1 VKRSNG
7 TDEKEETSNM
17 TKKIILSLTVGLML
31 ALSFATGSIG
41 CGGGNGNNGG
51 SGGGGGG
58 GAAGGGGGG
67 GGGSGDA
74 DMGFVCV
81 ASPISGDDF
90 LNGCPPATVDKVEIA
105 PFYPTLAPGGV
116 LPALQ

>member
-1 VKRSNG
+1 
-7 TDEKEETSNM
+7 M
-17 TKKIILSLTVGLML
+17 TKKIILSLAVGLML
-31 ALSFATGSIG
+31 ALSFATSSVG
-41 CGGGNGNNGG
+41 CGGSNNNGG

-67 GGGSGDA
+67 GGGGTTSP
-74 DMGFVCV
+74 DMAFVCV
-81 ASPISGDDF
+81 ANPMSGDDF
-90 LNGCPPATVDKVEIA
+90 LNGCAPATVDKVDIT

>member
-1 VKRSNG
+1 
-7 TDEKEETSNM
+7 M
-17 TKKIILSLTVGLML
+17 TKKIILSLAVGLML
-31 ALSFATGSIG
+31 ALCFTAGSIG
-41 CGGGNGNNGG
+41 CGGSNNNGG

-58 GAAGGGGGG
+58 GTAGGGGGG
-67 GGGSGDA
+67 GGGGNDV

-81 ASPISGDDF
+81 ASPMTGDDF
-90 LNGCPPATVDKVEIA
+90 LNSCAPATVDKVEIA

>member
-1 VKRSNG
+1 
-7 TDEKEETSNM
+7 M
-17 TKKIILSLTVGLML
+17 TKKIILSLAVGLTL
-31 ALSFATGSIG
+31 ALSAAVGTVG
-41 CGGGNGNNGG
+41 CGGSGNNGG

-67 GGGSGDA
+67 GGGAGDV

-81 ASPISGDDF
+81 ASPMSGDDF
-90 LNGCPPATVDKVEIA
+90 LNGCAPATVDKVEIT
-105 PFYPTLAPGGV
+105 PTYPTLAPGGV

>member
-1 VKRSNG
+1 MR
-7 TDEKEETSNM
+7 NM
-17 TKKIILSLTVGLML
+17 TKKIVLSLAVGLML
-31 ALSFATGSIG
+31 ALSFATGSVG
-41 CGGGNGNNGG
+41 CGGSGNNGG

-67 GGGSGDA
+67 GGGTSDP

-81 ASPISGDDF
+81 ANPTMGDDF
-90 LNGCPPATVDKVEIA
+90 LNGCAPATVDKVEIA
-105 PFYPTLAPGGV
+105 PFYPSLAPGGV